1 MIWVMVLSMQAAMAE
16 EPVATLSGESKPPE
30 ELMRALSVREGA
42 PSCQDLQAMTETPV
56 AHLRWVV
63 SNVTMPPWAGMRAA
77 ECLVRSHG
85 ADIAPQLRQWVT
97 DPGYAGLKR
106 IVMGN
111 MDVLPRA
118 LATELAG
125 LGEPPRGTSGSTEE
139 SDVGEGVLPESEKA
153 NHP

>member
-1 MIWVMVLSMQAAMAE
+1 MIWLMVLSMQAAMAE
-16 EPVATLSGESKPPE
+16 EPVATLAGDSKPPE
-30 ELMRALSVREGA
+30 ALMRALSVREGA

-56 AHLRWVV
+56 AHLGWVV

-111 MDVLPRA
+111 MDVLPES

-125 LGEPPRGTSGSTEE
+125 LAERPQGAKESGGESG
-139 SDVGEGVLPESEKA
+139 VGEGVLPESEKA